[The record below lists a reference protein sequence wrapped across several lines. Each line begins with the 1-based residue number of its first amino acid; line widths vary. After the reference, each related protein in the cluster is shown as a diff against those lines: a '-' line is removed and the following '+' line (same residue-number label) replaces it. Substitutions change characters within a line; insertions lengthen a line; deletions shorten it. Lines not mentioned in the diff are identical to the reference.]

1 MSEVTVLQDCAWRAI
16 EAVNQMVECDEA
28 SFEERHLAIEHVKK
42 HLEARAEQ
50 CKPHDSIAFEDLLGG
65 FTQ

>member
-16 EAVNQMVECDEA
+16 EAVNQMVECDA
-28 SFEERHLAIEHVKK
+28 SFDERHLAIERVKK

-50 CKPHDSIAFEDLLGG
+50 CKPRDGIAFEDLLGG